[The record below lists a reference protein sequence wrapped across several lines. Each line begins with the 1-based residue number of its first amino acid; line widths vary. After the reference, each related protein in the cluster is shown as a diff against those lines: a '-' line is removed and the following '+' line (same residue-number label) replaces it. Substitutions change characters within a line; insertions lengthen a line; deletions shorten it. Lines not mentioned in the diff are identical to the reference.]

1 MCLVFAGT
9 ACGKCK
15 EDEGVSLGH
24 IWRQCPSSCGNLG
37 KSAWKFGT
45 KNFHQSCGTYGGD
58 YMVSQVVS
66 LQRAGGAVGQ
76 RSGHVPRPE
85 KERRLVVGDSNE
97 YPLRESNRWTNEHM
111 NPTSPNGIGMEI
123 RKINIPRLKP
133 EVVFTL
139 CECT

>member
-1 MCLVFAGT
+1 MVNVKTMKGCRWGT
-9 ACGKCK
+9 YGDSAQVHVGC
-15 EDEGVSLGH
+15 
-24 IWRQCPSSCGNLG
+24 
-37 KSAWKFGT
+37 AWKFGT

-66 LQRAGGAVGQ
+66 LQRAGGPVGQ

-111 NPTSPNGIGMEI
+111 NPTSPNGIGTEI
-123 RKINIPRLKP
+123 RKINIPTLKP
-133 EVVFTL
+133 EMVFTH
-139 CECT
+139 CEYTYIDMPQL